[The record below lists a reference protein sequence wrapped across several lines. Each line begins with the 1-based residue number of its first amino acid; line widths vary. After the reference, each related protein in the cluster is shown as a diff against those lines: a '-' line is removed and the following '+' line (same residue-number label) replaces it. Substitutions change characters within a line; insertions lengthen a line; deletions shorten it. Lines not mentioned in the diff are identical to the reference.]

1 MKVGV
6 LSMIYDRDTSSWR
19 MSRGYLQQIKAK
31 QSTEF
36 SKILPRA
43 GYIDLS
49 GRLFQLDPLVVH
61 TYASDS
67 LELGRWET
75 PNTMDHLPAR
85 TGDAYVK
92 ALHRG
97 DLTKNTRRTSTGN
110 LRENPKV
117 TGNWPTPTTKGYRAS
132 EGEVMI
138 MRAEVEK
145 GNLTE
150 EEAETMLGSTLRP
163 PRMKAWPTPSTQDN
177 EHEDLKLNEKGR
189 RKAKNG
195 GESRSLN
202 LADKV
207 QVQSW
212 STPRA
217 SQASKPINQKAPS
230 VKNKKHGST
239 LEMDVGERNK
249 KLIGRRLN
257 YGWVARLMGYPDGW
271 LDLD

>member
-1 MKVGV
+1 MKFGV
-6 LSMIYDRDTSSWR
+6 LSMIYDPATSSWR
-19 MSRGYLQQIKAK
+19 MSQGYLQQIKAK

-49 GRLFQLDPLVVH
+49 GRLFQLDPLVQH
-61 TYASDS
+61 TYVRDS
-67 LELGRWET
+67 LELERWET

-85 TGDAYVK
+85 TGKAYVK

-117 TGNWPTPTTKGYRAS
+117 TGNWPTP
-132 EGEVMI
+132 
-138 MRAEVEK
+138 
-145 GNLTE
+145 
-150 EEAETMLGSTLRP
+150 
-163 PRMKAWPTPSTQDN
+163 STQDN
-177 EHEDLKLNEKGR
+177 EHEDLEINEKGR

-207 QVQSW
+207 QVQTW

-217 SQASKPINQKAPS
+217 SQASKPINQQSPS

-257 YGWVARLMGYPDGW
+257 YGWVLRLMGFPDGW
-271 LDLD
+271 LDLDS